1 MKIAIIDDEQLA
13 LQRLQRIL
21 NELGFINVHTSTNP
35 DLVFD
40 EQFDLVFLDIDMPSI
55 KGTEL
60 AKKLKNIYPQTAI
73 IFQTAYSEFA
83 LEAFDIGS
91 IDYILKPT
99 EKSRVLQAINKVSTK
114 TSSPATNISKLVTK
128 LGNETYIID
137 PKDVYFIQADL
148 NEVIVKTKTSNA
160 YMQKNI
166 SILETELQPFGFVR
180 VHRSYLVNI
189 HKIKT
194 MTTIEASKFEIK
206 FIDIYDTITTS
217 KDGAKFLR
225 NYLTQLTQSKL

>member
-13 LQRLQRIL
+13 LERLKRIL
-21 NELGFINVHTSTNP
+21 TELGYSDITASSNT
-35 DLVFD
+35 DIVFD
-40 EQFDLVFLDIDMPSI
+40 SKYDLLFLDIDMPSI

-60 AKKLKNIYPQTAI
+60 AKKVKSIYPDISI

-99 EKSRVLQAINKVSTK
+99 EKSRVLQAISRVSARKNPIT
-114 TSSPATNISKLVTK
+114 KLVTK
-128 LGNETYIID
+128 LGNETYVID

-166 SILETELQPFGFVR
+166 SILEQELKDYGFVR

-189 HKIKT
+189 NKIKN
-194 MTTIEASKFEIK
+194 MTTVEASKFEIK
-206 FIDIYDTITTS
+206 FVDIYDTITTS

-225 NYLTQLTQSKL
+225 NYLGEISV

>member
-13 LQRLQRIL
+13 LERLQRIL
-21 NELGFINVHTSTNP
+21 NELGYTDITASSNP
-35 DLVFD
+35 DIVFD
-40 EQFDLVFLDIDMPSI
+40 TKYDLLFLDIDMPSI

-60 AKKLKNIYPQTAI
+60 AKKIKSIYPDTSI

-99 EKSRVLQAINKVSTK
+99 EKSRVLQAISRASARKNPIT
-114 TSSPATNISKLVTK
+114 KLVTK

-166 SILETELQPFGFVR
+166 SILEQELKDYGFVR

-189 HKIKT
+189 NKIKN
-194 MTTIEASKFEIK
+194 MTTVEASKFEIK
-206 FIDIYDTITTS
+206 FVDIYDTITTS

-225 NYLTQLTQSKL
+225 NYLGEIGV

>member
-13 LQRLQRIL
+13 LERLQRIL
-21 NELGFINVHTSTNP
+21 NELGYTDITASSNP
-35 DLVFD
+35 DIVFD
-40 EQFDLVFLDIDMPSI
+40 TKYDLLFLDIDMPSI

-60 AKKLKNIYPQTAI
+60 AKKIKSIYSDTSI

-99 EKSRVLQAINKVSTK
+99 EKSRVLQAISRVSARKNPIT
-114 TSSPATNISKLVTK
+114 KLVTK

-166 SILETELQPFGFVR
+166 SILEEELKDYGFVR

-189 HKIKT
+189 NKIKN
-194 MTTIEASKFEIK
+194 MTTVEASKFEIK
-206 FIDIYDTITTS
+206 FVDIYDTITTS

-225 NYLTQLTQSKL
+225 NYLGEIGV

>member
-13 LQRLQRIL
+13 LQRLHRIL
-21 NELGFINVHTSTNP
+21 TELGYENITISSNP
-35 DLVFD
+35 DIIFD
-40 EQFDLVFLDIDMPSI
+40 EKYDLLFLDIDMPSI

-60 AKKLKNIYPQTAI
+60 AKKIKSIYPEINI

-99 EKSRVLQAINKVSTK
+99 EKSRVLQAISKVSKKTPAITK
-114 TSSPATNISKLVTK
+114 LITK

-166 SILETELQPFGFVR
+166 SVLENELKDFGFIR

-189 HKIKT
+189 HKIKN

-225 NYLTQLTQSKL
+225 HKLEEIGV

>member
-13 LQRLQRIL
+13 LERLKRIL
-21 NELGFINVHTSTNP
+21 TELGYTDITASSNT
-35 DLVFD
+35 DIVFD
-40 EQFDLVFLDIDMPSI
+40 SKYDLLFLDIDMPSI

-60 AKKLKNIYPQTAI
+60 AKKVKSIYPDISI

-99 EKSRVLQAINKVSTK
+99 EKSRVLQAISRVSAKKNPIT
-114 TSSPATNISKLVTK
+114 KLVTK
-128 LGNETYIID
+128 LGNETYVID

-166 SILETELQPFGFVR
+166 SILEQELKDYGFVR

-189 HKIKT
+189 NKIKN
-194 MTTIEASKFEIK
+194 MTTVEASKFEIK
-206 FIDIYDTITTS
+206 FVDIYDTITTS

-225 NYLTQLTQSKL
+225 NYLGEIGV

>member
-13 LQRLQRIL
+13 LERLKRIL
-21 NELGFINVHTSTNP
+21 TELGYSDITASSNT
-35 DLVFD
+35 DIVFD
-40 EQFDLVFLDIDMPSI
+40 SKYDLLFLDIDMPSI

-60 AKKLKNIYPQTAI
+60 AKKVKSIYPDISI

-99 EKSRVLQAINKVSTK
+99 EKSRVLQAISRVSARKNPIT
-114 TSSPATNISKLVTK
+114 KLVTK
-128 LGNETYIID
+128 LGNETYVID

-166 SILETELQPFGFVR
+166 SILEQELKDYGFVR

-189 HKIKT
+189 NKIKN
-194 MTTIEASKFEIK
+194 MTTVEASKFEIK
-206 FIDIYDTITTS
+206 FVDIYDTITTS

-225 NYLTQLTQSKL
+225 NYLGEIGV

>member
-13 LQRLQRIL
+13 LERLTRIL
-21 NELGFINVHTSTNP
+21 RELGYEDVTASSNTDI
-35 DLVFD
+35 VFD
-40 EQFDLVFLDIDMPSI
+40 SKYDLLFLDIDMPSI
-55 KGTEL
+55 RGTEL
-60 AKKLKNIYPQTAI
+60 AKKIKSVYPDISI

-99 EKSRVLQAINKVSTK
+99 EKSRVLQAISRVSARKNPIT
-114 TSSPATNISKLVTK
+114 KLVTK

-166 SILETELQPFGFVR
+166 SILEQELKDYGFVR

-189 HKIKT
+189 NKIKN
-194 MTTIEASKFEIK
+194 MTTVEASKFEIK

-225 NYLTQLTQSKL
+225 NYLGEICV

>member
-13 LQRLQRIL
+13 LERLTRIL
-21 NELGFINVHTSTNP
+21 RELGYEDVTASSNTDI
-35 DLVFD
+35 VFD
-40 EQFDLVFLDIDMPSI
+40 SKYDLLFLDIDMPSI
-55 KGTEL
+55 RGTEL
-60 AKKLKNIYPQTAI
+60 AKKIKSVYPDISI

-99 EKSRVLQAINKVSTK
+99 EKSRVLQAISRVSARKNPIT
-114 TSSPATNISKLVTK
+114 KLVTK

-166 SILETELQPFGFVR
+166 SILEQELKDYGFVR

-189 HKIKT
+189 NKIKN
-194 MTTIEASKFEIK
+194 MTTVEASKFEIK
-206 FIDIYDTITTS
+206 FVDIYDTITTS

-225 NYLTQLTQSKL
+225 NYLGEIGV

>member
-13 LQRLQRIL
+13 LDRLQRIL
-21 NELGFINVHTSTNP
+21 NELGYMDITISSNP
-35 DLVFD
+35 DVVFD
-40 EQFDLVFLDIDMPSI
+40 SKYDLLFLDIDMPSI
-55 KGTEL
+55 RGTEL
-60 AKKLKNIYPQTAI
+60 AKKIKSIYPDISI

-99 EKSRVLQAINKVSTK
+99 EKSRVLQAISRVSARK
-114 TSSPATNISKLVTK
+114 NNITKLVTK

-166 SILETELQPFGFVR
+166 SILEQELKDYGFIR

-189 HKIKT
+189 NKIKN
-194 MTTIEASKFEIK
+194 MTTVEASKFEIK

-225 NYLTQLTQSKL
+225 NYLGEIGV

>member
-13 LQRLQRIL
+13 LERLKRIL
-21 NELGFINVHTSTNP
+21 TELGYTDITASSNT
-35 DLVFD
+35 DIVFD
-40 EQFDLVFLDIDMPSI
+40 SKYDLLFLDIDMPSI

-60 AKKLKNIYPQTAI
+60 AKKVKSIYPDISI

-99 EKSRVLQAINKVSTK
+99 EKSRVLQAISRVSARKNPIT
-114 TSSPATNISKLVTK
+114 KLVTK
-128 LGNETYIID
+128 LGNETYVID

-166 SILETELQPFGFVR
+166 SILEQELKDYGFVR

-189 HKIKT
+189 NKIKN
-194 MTTIEASKFEIK
+194 MTTVEASKFEIK
-206 FIDIYDTITTS
+206 FVDIYDTITTS

-225 NYLTQLTQSKL
+225 NYLGEIGV

>member
-13 LQRLQRIL
+13 LERLTRIL
-21 NELGFINVHTSTNP
+21 RELGYEDVTASSNTDI
-35 DLVFD
+35 VFD
-40 EQFDLVFLDIDMPSI
+40 SKYDLLFLDIDMPSI
-55 KGTEL
+55 RGTEL
-60 AKKLKNIYPQTAI
+60 AKKIKSVYPDISI

-83 LEAFDIGS
+83 LEAFDVGS

-99 EKSRVLQAINKVSTK
+99 EKSRVLQAISRVSARKNPIT
-114 TSSPATNISKLVTK
+114 KLVTK

-166 SILETELQPFGFVR
+166 SILEQELKDYGFVR

-189 HKIKT
+189 NKIKN
-194 MTTIEASKFEIK
+194 MTTVEASKFEIK

-225 NYLTQLTQSKL
+225 NYLGEICV

>member
-13 LQRLQRIL
+13 LDRLQRIL
-21 NELGFINVHTSTNP
+21 NELGYMDITISSNP
-35 DLVFD
+35 DVVFD
-40 EQFDLVFLDIDMPSI
+40 SKYDLLFLDIDMPSI

-60 AKKLKNIYPQTAI
+60 AKKIKSIYPDISI

-99 EKSRVLQAINKVSTK
+99 EKSRVLQAISRVSARK
-114 TSSPATNISKLVTK
+114 NNITKLVTK

-166 SILETELQPFGFVR
+166 SILEQELKDYGFIR

-189 HKIKT
+189 NKIKN
-194 MTTIEASKFEIK
+194 MTTVEASKFEIK

-225 NYLTQLTQSKL
+225 NYLGEIGV

>member
-13 LQRLQRIL
+13 LERLTRIL
-21 NELGFINVHTSTNP
+21 KELGYEDITASSNT
-35 DLVFD
+35 DIVFD
-40 EQFDLVFLDIDMPSI
+40 TKYDLLFLDIDMPSI

-60 AKKLKNIYPQTAI
+60 AKKIKSIYPDTSL

-99 EKSRVLQAINKVSTK
+99 EKSRVLQAISRVSARKNPIT
-114 TSSPATNISKLVTK
+114 KLVTK

-166 SILETELQPFGFVR
+166 SILEEELKDYGFVR

-189 HKIKT
+189 NKIKN
-194 MTTIEASKFEIK
+194 MTTVEASKFEIK
-206 FIDIYDTITTS
+206 FVDIYDTITTS

-225 NYLTQLTQSKL
+225 NYLGEICV

>member
-13 LQRLQRIL
+13 LDRLQRIL
-21 NELGFINVHTSTNP
+21 NELGYTDITASSNP
-35 DLVFD
+35 DIVFD
-40 EQFDLVFLDIDMPSI
+40 SKYDLLFLDIDMPSI

-60 AKKLKNIYPQTAI
+60 AKKIKSIYPDIAI
-73 IFQTAYSEFA
+73 IFQTAYGEFA

-99 EKSRVLQAINKVSTK
+99 EKSRVLQSISRI
-114 TSSPATNISKLVTK
+114 SSRNNTITKLVTK

-166 SILETELQPFGFVR
+166 SILEQELKDYGFVR

-189 HKIKT
+189 NKIKN
-194 MTTIEASKFEIK
+194 MTTVEASKFEIK

-225 NYLTQLTQSKL
+225 NYLGEIGV